1 VKITPSLMKKRQR
14 RRRPSQSSWPT
25 WHDQHSKCNVSVH
38 QGNPEK
44 YCPKSDGKSCNFN
57 INSCD
62 ADCRDSNKFF
72 IAVFFSYQVLRTS
85 NTPLLRVKT
94 VTDCADKCVRTP
106 DASIVTRGT
115 FGGVCRCLY
124 DAGML
129 NTKTIVP
136 TPTKGENVP
145 SMISPQKKTSSF
157 ALCDNGDGGRIDII
171 RWHSPS
177 KGRILSSSSHK

>member
-1 VKITPSLMKKRQR
+1 MQIAVIPISFSSLFSSLTKFCGRQI
-14 RRRPSQSSWPT
+14 PP
-25 WHDQHSKCNVSVH
+25 
-38 QGNPEK
+38 
-44 YCPKSDGKSCNFN
+44 SCN
-57 INSCD
+57 
-62 ADCRDSNKFF
+62 DS
-72 IAVFFSYQVLRTS
+72 S
-85 NTPLLRVKT
+85 VKT

-177 KGRILSSSSHK
+177 NGRILSSSHKWFLAVHNAYLGVWKSPNKIKPDQAFYNEMIQSDFSRSMWANNV